1 MKKSQAL
8 SVAIAGILA
17 LDCLTAARG
26 FSECYVKAPLR
37 PVHRTYIRRD
47 VVEPGVY
54 EVARTPSV
62 YGWTSE
68 AVEQPGDVIWHEE
81 PPVYRTVQVRVRR
94 AGGWTWQSGCVRGK
108 EAICR
113 VRVPGAYVTAER
125 RILVKPGRRWAERT
139 PSSIGYVHRR
149 ILLRPY
155 KNIAHFQRP
164 YIAWSREHLTVQPE
178 GERWVRAEPD
188 C

>member
-1 MKKSQAL
+1 
-8 SVAIAGILA
+8 V
-17 LDCLTAARG
+17 R
-26 FSECYVKAPLR
+26 APLR

-54 EVARTPSV
+54 EVVRSPSL

-68 AVEQPGDVIWHEE
+68 AVESPGAVIWHEE
-81 PPVYRTVQVRVRR
+81 PGVYRTVQVRVRR
-94 AGGWTWQSGCVRGK
+94 AGGWTWRAGCVRGQ

-113 VRVPGAYVTAER
+113 VRRPDSFVTIER
-125 RILVKPGRRWAERT
+125 HILVKPGRRWAERT

-149 ILLRPY
+149 LLLRPY

-164 YIAWSREHLTVQPE
+164 YIAWSREHLTIQPE
-178 GERWVRAEPD
+178 GSRLVRVQPD